1 MRAKIASVGLI
12 LLLAACTEPP
22 TAPFTE
28 RGAASTSAGAATVVR
43 GSTEE
48 PLSGLMFSCDGE
60 PIAVEGTIT
69 FRWHN
74 TQLPSGHWQLS
85 QHTLFQA
92 RGVGLN
98 SGRTYIHRAVFN
110 ETQVFAV
117 PDGGAFTYDLVGRAH
132 GIVQGSGDNDFFL
145 IHAKWTINAE
155 GVVAVDFLEIEFE
168 CRG

>member
-1 MRAKIASVGLI
+1 MRANVVTVGLI
-12 LLLAACTEPP
+12 LLLTACEESP
-22 TAPFTE
+22 TAPVTE
-28 RGAASTSAGAATVVR
+28 RGAAFASSGAATVVR
-43 GSTEE
+43 GTTDE

-69 FRWHN
+69 FSWHN

-85 QHTLFQA
+85 QHTQFHS
-92 RGVGLN
+92 RGEGLS
-98 SGRTYIHRAVFN
+98 SGRSYIYRAVYN

-117 PDGGAFTYDLVGRAH
+117 LEGGAFTYDLVGRAH

-155 GVVAVDFLEIEFE
+155 GVVAVDFLDIEFE